1 MCTLYSTVH
10 FTLYTAQHLKGQRNC
25 FASIFQLSSGT
36 SSASVLNFLICSI
49 VGPGVVLDLDLDLDL
64 DLVLVLD
71 PVLSGPSGQTRR
83 AVLSADTGT

>member
-10 FTLYTAQHLKGQRNC
+10 FTLYTVQHLKGQRNC

-36 SSASVLNFLICSI
+36 SSASVLNFLIASI
-49 VGPGVVLDLDLDLDL
+49 VGPVVVLDLDLDLDL
-64 DLVLVLD
+64 VLALDL
-71 PVLSGPSGQTRR
+71 VLSGPSGQARR

>member
-36 SSASVLNFLICSI
+36 SSASVLNFLIASI
-49 VGPGVVLDLDLDLDL
+49 VGPVVVPDLDL
-64 DLVLVLD
+64 DLVLALD
-71 PVLSGPSGQTRR
+71 PVLSGPSGQARR